1 MDSGTENNRQG
12 KAMNL
17 RPYHNPENI
26 DESLVPDGWRF
37 RYADEVNL
45 YLGSN
50 CRLWEPYNNDWGGLN
65 AGGTMPCWTYIVPVN
80 S

>member
-1 MDSGTENNRQG
+1 
-12 KAMNL
+12 MNF

-37 RYADEVNL
+37 RYADEMLNRAKD
-45 YLGSN
+45 
-50 CRLWEPYNNDWGGLN
+50 CRIYRPNYGDFNSISFKTGMDFRY
-65 AGGTMPCWTYIVPVN
+65 TYIVPVN

>member
-1 MDSGTENNRQG
+1 
-12 KAMNL
+12 MNF

-37 RYADEVNL
+37 RYADETNL
-45 YLGSN
+45 VAQTQCTAFLFTTDQWDHELNWNGT
-50 CRLWEPYNNDWGGLN
+50 CPGL
-65 AGGTMPCWTYIVPVN
+65 TYIVPVN

>member
-1 MDSGTENNRQG
+1 M
-12 KAMNL
+12 KL

-37 RYADEVNL
+37 RYADEMP
-45 YLGSN
+45 SFPEEN
-50 CRLWEPYNNDWGGLN
+50 CPCLLWMPHYNGWSDSM
-65 AGGTMPCWTYIVPVN
+65 ADGTMPHWTYIVPVK

>member
-1 MDSGTENNRQG
+1 
-12 KAMNL
+12 MNL

-37 RYADEVNL
+37 RYADEIIVKP
-45 YLGSN
+45 
-50 CRLWEPYNNDWGGLN
+50 RLFALCLHCEWFESIRLSGAHKDI
-65 AGGTMPCWTYIVPVN
+65 TFIVPVN

>member
-1 MDSGTENNRQG
+1 
-12 KAMNL
+12 MNF

-37 RYADEVNL
+37 RYADEIKVKPRLSAL
-45 YLGSN
+45 YLLCEWIESI
-50 CRLWEPYNNDWGGLN
+50 RLS
-65 AGGTMPCWTYIVPVN
+65 GTHKDITFIVPVN

>member
-1 MDSGTENNRQG
+1 
-12 KAMNL
+12 MNF

-37 RYADEVNL
+37 RYADEMKTRNPKAKYV
-45 YLGSN
+45 YEWDGKTEYSSSASQG
-50 CRLWEPYNNDWGGLN
+50 RLPY
-65 AGGTMPCWTYIVPVN
+65 MTYIVPVN